1 MQPWNIIK
9 NKAVQLFNF
18 IKQNEDSIKKYFNS
32 YINSVVLFIL
42 ILLFSSISYFITLV
56 LLALFITSVIN
67 LIVNYFKKR
76 KNMNT
81 EIIVKGEDIK
91 KD

>member
-18 IKQNEDSIKKYFNS
+18 IKQNENSIKKYFNS

-56 LLALFITSVIN
+56 LLALFITSIIN
-67 LIVNYFKKR
+67 LIVNYRRQKNLEKKKLKSL
-76 KNMNT
+76 KND
-81 EIIVKGEDIK
+81 EI
-91 KD
+91 